1 MLIGLAYNANR
12 VSIRPFRVLL
22 TTPPAEAC
30 QAAGGTSDDA
40 ARMNRREAG
49 IIPADTP
56 VAAMPEVSSLC
67 MAATAICGWHSCA
80 ACLSGFYLV
89 KSLPE
94 YTDDGALRDESIRV
108 NGLHKAEDIV

>member
-1 MLIGLAYNANR
+1 MPIGLAYDPKWIG
-12 VSIRPFRVLL
+12 IRPFRVLL

-49 IIPADTP
+49 IIPAEP
-56 VAAMPEVSSLC
+56 VVSSLC
-67 MAATAICGWHSCA
+67 MAATAICGWRSCA

-108 NGLHKAEDIV
+108 NGLHEAEDIV

>member
-1 MLIGLAYNANR
+1 MPIGLAYDPKW
-12 VSIRPFRVLL
+12 IGILPFRVLL

-40 ARMNRREAG
+40 ARMNRRAPG

-56 VAAMPEVSSLC
+56 VAAMPEIPTLC
-67 MAATAICGWHSCA
+67 MAATAIYGWHSCA
-80 ACLSGFYLV
+80 ARLSGFYLV

-94 YTDDGALRDESIRV
+94 YTYDGALRDESIRV
-108 NGLHKAEDIV
+108 DRLHEAEDIV

>member
-1 MLIGLAYNANR
+1 MFSAMAYDPKWIG
-12 VSIRPFRVLL
+12 IRPFRVLL

-67 MAATAICGWHSCA
+67 MAATAICGWRSCA

-108 NGLHKAEDIV
+108 DRLHEAEDIV